1 MLCGPAGSVEV
12 AKLAMPPL
20 RVPEPR
26 MLLPSWKSIVPVA
39 LGGETVAIRVTDCP
53 ALEGFELGFTAVAVE
68 CLTMVC
74 ESTLLALPKKF
85 VSPL

>member
-1 MLCGPAGSVEV
+1 MLCGPGSSEEV

-20 RVPEPR
+20 RAPEPK
-26 MLLPSWKSIVPVA
+26 LVLPSWKSIVPVA
-39 LGGETVAIRVTDCP
+39 LDGKMVAVRVTDCP
-53 ALEGFELGFTAVAVE
+53 ALEGFELEFTAVAVE

-85 VSPL
+85 ASPL